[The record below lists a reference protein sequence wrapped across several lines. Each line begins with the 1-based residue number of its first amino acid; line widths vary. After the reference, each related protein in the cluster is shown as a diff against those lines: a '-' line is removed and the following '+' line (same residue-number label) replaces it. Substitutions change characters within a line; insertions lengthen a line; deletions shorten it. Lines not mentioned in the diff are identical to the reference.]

1 MPQNIFQA
9 VQYLNFLN
17 PKPIFMKN
25 VLVAALLLL
34 SQIMIAQGYLK
45 FGGGYGFS
53 ASKDNF
59 SVPVLVLQNNNTIVS
74 KENIYGT
81 IGSGATFR
89 LAGGY
94 TFSNNFGIELEAYY
108 LMGDK
113 KYVAEEFN
121 STSDYR
127 ETKFASTK
135 QFRVFP
141 SVYARAS
148 KGLIKPY
155 IGFGPV
161 LPIAGFTYLELRTE
175 EPVINK
181 NSYRYYRV
189 SGNFTVGFESYCGAS
204 IDWPNE
210 NFNLFVEMRYT
221 GVRVKS
227 KKAKLTDWTETEIS
241 SGNVTNKLET
251 ADLFYTEIN
260 FVDKITNESNT
271 LPTVLGGI
279 NTSIP
284 DFDKPMDDLTSKNN
298 FNAFGINIGVKVN
311 MVKSQNAK

>member
-1 MPQNIFQA
+1 
-9 VQYLNFLN
+9 
-17 PKPIFMKN
+17 MKKI
-25 VLVAALLLL
+25 LFALCLLA
-34 SQIMIAQGYLK
+34 SQIINAQAYLK
-45 FGGGYGFS
+45 LSGGYGFS

-59 SVPVLVLQNNNTIVS
+59 SAPVLVLQANNNSIVS
-74 KENIYGT
+74 KENVYGT
-81 IGSGATFR
+81 IGSGATIR

-94 TFSNNFGIELEAYY
+94 TFSNNFGVELEAYY

-113 KYVAEEFN
+113 KYVAEESN
-121 STSDYR
+121 ITNNYN

-135 QFRVFP
+135 QFRIFP

-155 IGFGPV
+155 VGFGPV
-161 LPIAGFTYLELRTE
+161 LPLVGFTYLELRTE
-175 EPVINK
+175 EPSINK
-181 NSYRYYRV
+181 SSYRYYKV
-189 SGNFTVGFESYCGAS
+189 SGNPTIGFESYCGAS

-210 NFNLFVEMRYT
+210 NFNLFMEVRYSA
-221 GVRVKS
+221 VRIKS
-227 KKAKLTDWTETEIS
+227 KKAQLSEWSETEIS

-279 NTSIP
+279 NSSIP
-284 DFDKPMDDLTSKNN
+284 DFNKPMDDLTSKNN
-298 FNAFGINIGVKVN
+298 FNAFGINIGVRVN
-311 MVKSQNAK
+311 FVSKKASE

>member
-1 MPQNIFQA
+1 MKSITLA
-9 VQYLNFLN
+9 TFLL
-17 PKPIFMKN
+17 I
-25 VLVAALLLL
+25 
-34 SQIMIAQGYLK
+34 SQFIIAQGYIK
-45 FGGGYGFS
+45 VGGGYGFS

-59 SVPVLVLQNNNTIVS
+59 SSPVLVLQGNNSIVS
-74 KENIYGT
+74 KENVYGT
-81 IGSGATFR
+81 IGSGATIR

-94 TFSNNFGIELEAYY
+94 TFSNNFGVELEAYY

-113 KYVAEEFN
+113 KYVAEESN
-121 STSDYR
+121 TSNNYN
-127 ETKFASTK
+127 ETKFANTK

-155 IGFGPV
+155 VGFGPV
-161 LPIAGFTYLELRTE
+161 LPLAGFTFLELRTE

-181 NSYRYYRV
+181 SSYRYYRV
-189 SGNFTVGFESYCGAS
+189 SGNFTVGFETYAGAS

-210 NFNLFVEMRYT
+210 NFNIFVEMRYT
-221 GVRVKS
+221 GIRVKS
-227 KKAKLTDWTETEIS
+227 KKAELTSWTETEIS

-251 ADLFYTEIN
+251 ADLFYTQIN

-284 DFDKPMDDLTSKNN
+284 DFDKPMDDLTSTNN
-298 FNAFGINIGVKVN
+298 FNSFGINIGVRVN
-311 MVKSQNAK
+311 LLKKKTE

>member
-1 MPQNIFQA
+1 MKKVIFFA
-9 VQYLNFLN
+9 C
-17 PKPIFMKN
+17 
-25 VLVAALLLL
+25 LL
-34 SQIMIAQGYLK
+34 SSQFIIAQGYLK
-45 FGGGYGFS
+45 LGGGYGFS

-59 SVPVLVLQNNNTIVS
+59 SSPVLVLQGNNSIVS
-74 KENIYGT
+74 KENVYGT

-113 KYVAEEFN
+113 KYVAEESN
-121 STSDYR
+121 TSNNYR

-148 KGLIKPY
+148 KGLVKPY

-161 LPIAGFTYLELRTE
+161 LPLAGFTFLELRTE

-181 NSYRYYRV
+181 SSYRYYKV
-189 SGNFTVGFESYCGAS
+189 SGNFTVGFESYAGAS

-210 NFNLFVEMRYT
+210 NFNLFMEVRYT

-227 KKAKLTDWTETEIS
+227 KKAKLTAWTETEIS
-241 SGNVTNKLET
+241 SANVTDKLAT

-298 FNAFGINIGVKVN
+298 FNAFGINIGVRVN
-311 MVKSQNAK
+311 LLKKKTE

>member
-1 MPQNIFQA
+1 
-9 VQYLNFLN
+9 
-17 PKPIFMKN
+17 MKN
-25 VLVAALLLL
+25 LLFAAFLFAA
-34 SQIMIAQGYLK
+34 QIVIAQAYLK
-45 FGGGYGFS
+45 VGGGYGFS

-59 SVPVLVLQNNNTIVS
+59 SSPILVMQGNNAIVS

-94 TFSNNFGIELEAYY
+94 TFSNNFGVELEAYY

-113 KYVAEEFN
+113 KYVAEESN
-121 STSDYR
+121 ISNDYR
-127 ETKFASTK
+127 ETKFANTK
-135 QFRVFP
+135 QLRVLP

-148 KGLIKPY
+148 KGLVKPY

-161 LPIAGFTYLELRTE
+161 LPLAGFTYLELRTE
-175 EPVINK
+175 EPAINK
-181 NSYRYYRV
+181 SSYRYYKV

-210 NFNLFVEMRYT
+210 NFNIFMELRYT

-227 KKAKLTDWTETEIS
+227 KKAKLTSWTETEIS

-298 FNAFGINIGVKVN
+298 FNAFGINVGVRVN
-311 MVKSQNAK
+311 LVKSKQPE

>member
-1 MPQNIFQA
+1 MKKVIF
-9 VQYLNFLN
+9 V
-17 PKPIFMKN
+17 
-25 VLVAALLLL
+25 VCLLT
-34 SQIMIAQGYLK
+34 SHYIMAQGYLK
-45 FGGGYGFS
+45 LGGGYGFS

-59 SVPVLVLQNNNTIVS
+59 SSPVLVLQGNNSIVS

-81 IGSGATFR
+81 IGGGATFR

-113 KYVAEEFN
+113 KYVAEESN
-121 STSDYR
+121 SSNNYR

-155 IGFGPV
+155 VGFGPV
-161 LPIAGFTYLELRTE
+161 LPIAGFTFLDLRTE
-175 EPVINK
+175 EPAINK
-181 NSYRYYRV
+181 SSYRYYKV

-227 KKAKLTDWTETEIS
+227 KKAKLTAWTETEIS

-298 FNAFGINIGVKVN
+298 FNAFGINIGVKIN
-311 MVKSQNAK
+311 LLKKDTTNDLWEF

>member
-1 MPQNIFQA
+1 
-9 VQYLNFLN
+9 
-17 PKPIFMKN
+17 MKK
-25 VLVAALLLL
+25 LLLAAFCL
-34 SQIMIAQGYLK
+34 AAQFISAQAYLK
-45 FGGGYGFS
+45 LGGGYGFS
-53 ASKDNF
+53 ASTDNF
-59 SVPVLVLQNNNTIVS
+59 STPILVMQNNNAIVS

-94 TFSNNFGIELEAYY
+94 TFSNNFGVELEAYY

-113 KYVAEEFN
+113 KYVADESN
-121 STSDYR
+121 ITNNYR
-127 ETKFASTK
+127 ETKFANTK
-135 QFRVFP
+135 QLRVFP

-148 KGLIKPY
+148 KGLVKPY
-155 IGFGPV
+155 VGFGPV
-161 LPIAGFTYLELRTE
+161 LPLVGYTYLELRTE
-175 EPVINK
+175 EPAINK
-181 NSYRYYRV
+181 SSYRYYKV

-210 NFNLFVEMRYT
+210 HFNIFLEMRYT

-227 KKAKLTDWTETEIS
+227 KKAKLTSWTETEIS

-271 LPTVLGGI
+271 LPAVLGGI

-284 DFDKPMDDLTSKNN
+284 DFDKPMDDISSKNN
-298 FNAFGINIGVKVN
+298 FNAFGINIGVRVN
-311 MVKSQNAK
+311 LLRRQAE